1 MAIVMQKLS
10 TMHLRLPRGTE
21 SLLLEEAAR
30 QRVVIRRLEELYDRW
45 GYLPA
50 QTPMVD
56 FAELYQPLLPEENF
70 RQAYRLIDREGEL
83 LMLRADI
90 TLFLAKQLGMRLS
103 EQELP
108 VRVCYADSIL
118 RYEARHDIS
127 KNEFFQSGVELI
139 GVPGREGD
147 LEMLLLLQ
155 EAVEAAGA
163 ERYALHLG
171 SSAVLHATVRSLGAG
186 RALEEE
192 LRALILG
199 RRFSELRELLAP
211 FAENEPQKQL
221 ISPERLE
228 ALLALYQLV
237 GSAEEVAEAASPLRS
252 ALTAEEEEELDYLL
266 ELFAALR
273 ELKPPRLEQPV
284 RLDLSEVGSRGY
296 YTGVSFQAYVDRL
309 DSAIASGGRYDSL
322 LASFGFSAPSVGFSM
337 LPRKI
342 ASLREAKSELPP
354 VECAPGNDFAERYRA
369 ARAAHEEGRRAS
381 L

>member
-1 MAIVMQKLS
+1 MADVMQKLS

-30 QRVVIRRLEELYDRW
+30 HRVVTRRLEDLYDRW

-50 QTPMVD
+50 QTPVVD
-56 FAELYQPLLPEENF
+56 FAELYQPLLPEENSK
-70 RQAYRLIDREGEL
+70 QAYRLIDREGEL

-139 GVPGREGD
+139 GVPGRDGD
-147 LEMLLLLQ
+147 LETLLLLQ

-163 ERYALHLG
+163 QRYALHLG
-171 SSAVLHATVRSLGAG
+171 NSALLHATVRSLGG
-186 RALEEE
+186 GQVLEEE
-192 LRALILG
+192 LRTLILG
-199 RRFSELRELLAP
+199 RRFPELREVLGSA
-211 FAENEPQKQL
+211 AEAG
-221 ISPERLE
+221 SRERPVSSKRLQ
-228 ALLALYQLV
+228 ALLGLYQLV
-237 GSAEEVAEAASPLRS
+237 GTAEEVQDAAAHFRS
-252 ALTAEEEEELDYLL
+252 DLTEAEEKELDYLL
-266 ELFAALR
+266 DLFRALT
-273 ELKPPRLEQPV
+273 ELKPPRTEQPV
-284 RLDLSEVGSRGY
+284 RLDLSEVGSRSY

-342 ASLREAKSELPP
+342 ASLREEKSELPS
-354 VECAPGNDFAERYRA
+354 VERAEGKSFAERYRA
-369 ARAAHEEGRRAS
+369 AQKAHKEGRRAS

>member
-1 MAIVMQKLS
+1 MADVMQKLS

-30 QRVVIRRLEELYDRW
+30 HRVVTRRLEDLYDRW

-50 QTPMVD
+50 QTPVVD
-56 FAELYQPLLPEENF
+56 FAELYQPLLPEENSK
-70 RQAYRLIDREGEL
+70 QAYRLIDREGEL

-139 GVPGREGD
+139 GVPGRDGD
-147 LEMLLLLQ
+147 LETLLLLQ

-163 ERYALHLG
+163 QRYALHLG
-171 SSAVLHATVRSLGAG
+171 NSALLHATVRSLGG
-186 RALEEE
+186 GQVLEEE
-192 LRALILG
+192 LRTLILG
-199 RRFSELRELLAP
+199 RRFPELREVLGSA
-211 FAENEPQKQL
+211 AEAG
-221 ISPERLE
+221 SRERPVSSKRLQ
-228 ALLALYQLV
+228 ALLGLYQLV
-237 GSAEEVAEAASPLRS
+237 GTAEEVQDAAAHFRS
-252 ALTAEEEEELDYLL
+252 DLTEAEEKELDYLL
-266 ELFAALR
+266 DLFRALT
-273 ELKPPRLEQPV
+273 ELKPPGTEQPV
-284 RLDLSEVGSRGY
+284 RLDLSEVGSRSY

-342 ASLREAKSELPP
+342 ASLREEKSELPS
-354 VECAPGNDFAERYRA
+354 VERAEGKSFAERYRA
-369 ARAAHEEGRRAS
+369 AQKAHKEGRRAS